1 MNLTLPEQVNCKK
14 TRTNEL
20 LVYVE
25 VQVQKY
31 MSSSIALSS
40 KTPQKLKLKSF

>member
-20 LVYVE
+20 LVYVQFNCLI
-25 VQVQKY
+25 V
-31 MSSSIALSS
+31 
-40 KTPQKLKLKSF
+40 